1 MKRCLFGA
9 LTLACLLPGPAAFA
23 QQDGNGYD
31 AMEVTYIGE
40 LVGDFGARLDE
51 MSGGVEITLL
61 ASEDTMEPLPI
72 KAHTMKFDY
81 AGEGEAVQPSR
92 ILMEG
97 GVTVAHPMAEVRA
110 DQAVWDFDAGELSF
124 TGNVVINSEQMKDV
138 VAEQFVLNL
147 ETQRYRMSKV
157 HAKNVSLPQ
166 AGDDTDPSL
175 LTPEEIEDL
184 PGFITTLK
192 QEIKADAPNPG
203 KRVHSLLNDSGQRI
217 LTDAPADSIVANEDT
232 FLKHFNRVLH
242 NPQLYDADAWAHTDL
257 PEAAD
262 ALLGRDDLGAKER
275 TRLNRL
281 LLHAA
286 YPAHVLAP

>member
-1 MKRCLFGA
+1 MKRCLCGA
-9 LTLACLLPGPAAFA
+9 LTLAYLLSGPAAFA
-23 QQDGNGYD
+23 QQGGKGYD

-51 MSGGVEITLL
+51 MTGGVEITLL
-61 ASEDTMEPLPI
+61 ASDDTMEPLPI
-72 KAHTMKFDY
+72 KARTMKFDY
-81 AGEGEAVQPSR
+81 EGEAVQPSR

-110 DQAVWDFDAGELSF
+110 DQAVWDFDSGELAF
-124 TGNVVINSEQMKDV
+124 AGNVVINSEQMKDV
-138 VAEQFVLNL
+138 EAEQFVLNL
-147 ETQRYRMSKV
+147 ETQRYRMNKV

-166 AGDDTDPSL
+166 AGNDTDPSL
-175 LTPEEIEDL
+175 LTPGGIEDL

-192 QEIKADAPNPG
+192 EDIKADAPNPG

-217 LTDAPADSIVANEDT
+217 LTDAPVDSIVANEDT
-232 FLKHFNRVLH
+232 FLKHINRVLH
-242 NPQLYDADAWAHTDL
+242 NPQLYDADAWAQTDL